1 MTIFA
6 LSSGPGTSGIA
17 IIRISGPEASL
28 VIKKLTE
35 KNIPEPRVATLR
47 KINYINTSELI
58 DEGMILWFPGP
69 ESYTG
74 EDLAEIHVHGSKTV
88 VEAIH
93 SSISKI
99 KNCRL
104 AEPGEFTK
112 IAFQNGKINLLKAE
126 SIGDLIASETE
137 IQRKQAVQIMN
148 GKSAERFNSLREKLL
163 KILSHIEAKIDF
175 PDDDLPSNIL
185 KNIKKSSYDVIQNL

>member
-1 MTIFA
+1 MTIYA

-17 IIRISGPEASL
+17 VIRISGPEASL

-99 KNCRL
+99 KNCR
-104 AEPGEFTK
+104 
-112 IAFQNGKINLLKAE
+112 
-126 SIGDLIASETE
+126 
-137 IQRKQAVQIMN
+137 
-148 GKSAERFNSLREKLL
+148 
-163 KILSHIEAKIDF
+163 
-175 PDDDLPSNIL
+175 
-185 KNIKKSSYDVIQNL
+185 